1 MAHVFSH
8 LTCAALTDVGRKRK
22 NNEDAFGRY
31 LENGVFCVADG
42 MGGAEDGEVASQA
55 VVEGLA
61 ALCDRLKRGGR
72 PYAGAAAQAWIAQ
85 ALNDVSAWIYN
96 RSEERGTRGTG
107 STFVGVCFDPAQPG
121 TATALHAGDSRL
133 YLLRKKT
140 LTQITRDHSAAA
152 LAGVKDEKDLNPM
165 FRGIV
170 MRAVG
175 VAECVELERTPFG
188 VAEGDVVLLC
198 SDGLTRMLE
207 DKEILNVI
215 RKAGDVEAAARALI
229 DRANHNG
236 GVDNVTVVLIRVGRL
251 PDAAADC
258 VQDLPGAAVPPDKA
272 GERETRDTSRVDS
285 DADSPRP
292 YVCGIVTPST
302 TGSADVQP
310 FEQATPTA
318 CDATPDT
325 AKNTAAGLAET
336 GTSPKRGKRV
346 VVGSVAGGL
355 LCLFVLARQVGWFEG
370 NKAQNRV
377 LPSAS
382 PEAVFP
388 PAVKPEPAMQ
398 EKGVARP
405 QATED
410 RVSSDRPA
418 EVAARLAK
426 EKAEAE
432 AKAAAAR
439 LATEAAAREEA
450 ARKRVEDAQR
460 LAKEKAE
467 AAAKAEEARLAAEAA
482 AREEAARKRVED
494 AQRLA
499 KEKAEAAAKAEEARL
514 AAEAAAREEAERK
527 KKAEDAQRLAKEKAE
542 ATAARQKADEAQR
555 LARENAQK
563 EQTRE
568 AGLRQTFMRLAED
581 TAVLERFVTVAASFD
596 DENARRTAK
605 AVLAAAQAVTVFGKG
620 VPDAEFDRPLADFI
634 GSLAN
639 AAGFMDMYLDNEWL
653 PRVSGLTQTEQS
665 QAAERLVKQLEGL
678 IKRRNQL
685 GDLSKT
691 AVRLDLHELVR
702 MTAECVKQWQE
713 IPGLA
718 PARH

>member
-482 AREEAARKRVED
+482 AREEA
-494 AQRLA
+494 
-499 KEKAEAAAKAEEARL
+499 
-514 AAEAAAREEAERK
+514 ERK